1 MNFEYSRANVA
12 QGRFRQQ
19 KQQEEPTTFG
29 RTNSAED
36 FTTGRQLDRPRQRMA
51 GQYGERLMEY
61 LENPE
66 EQERTD
72 QWNNA
77 FSMSNEGSVFN
88 QAKMNGGMQPEEGDA

>member
-1 MNFEYSRANVA
+1 
-12 QGRFRQQ
+12 
-19 KQQEEPTTFG
+19 
-29 RTNSAED
+29 
-36 FTTGRQLDRPRQRMA
+36 
-51 GQYGERLMEY
+51 MEY

>member
-19 KQQEEPTTFG
+19 RQQEEPTTFG
-29 RTNSAED
+29 RVNSAEE
-36 FTTGRQLDRPRQRMA
+36 FTSGRQLDRPRQRMA

-61 LENPE
+61 LDNPDE
-66 EQERTD
+66 RNRTD

-77 FSMSNEGSVFN
+77 FAMSNEGSVFN
-88 QAKMNGGMQPEEGDA
+88 QAKMNGGMLPEEGNA